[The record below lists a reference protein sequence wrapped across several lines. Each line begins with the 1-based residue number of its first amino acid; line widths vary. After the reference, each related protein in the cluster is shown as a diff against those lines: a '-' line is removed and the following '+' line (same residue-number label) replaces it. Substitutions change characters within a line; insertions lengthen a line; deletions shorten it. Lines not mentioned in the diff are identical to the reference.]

1 MSQHHFDIAN
11 DLINQGLISDR
22 PHEDNDFQN
31 DNQISEQNH
40 VVKDNQ
46 VPINSD
52 TVSVQVIDSQPDAA
66 EAQNADEF
74 KSQIKPR
81 DDVPDTMSNQVK
93 HNPADSNGQGIQLA
107 DQMHKQ
113 EKSAEKVTLFKVLH

>member
-22 PHEDNDFQN
+22 PHGDNDFQN
-31 DNQISEQNH
+31 DNQISEQVH
-40 VVKDNQ
+40 VVQDNQ

-52 TVSVQVIDSQPDAA
+52 TVSIQVIDSQPDAA
-66 EAQNADEF
+66 KAQNADEF

-81 DDVPDTMSNQVK
+81 DVPDTMSNQVK
-93 HNPADSNGQGIQLA
+93 HNADSNGQVIQLA

-113 EKSAEKVTLFKVLH
+113 EKSAEKVTLFRVLP